1 MRARAGRLVSRLM
14 VPALFAAAAAAQA
27 PARFDVVSVKPSPA
41 GDMNIR
47 WMFENG
53 RFTAVNVTLKMLV
66 STAFGPAQQPL
77 PDFQIVGG
85 PAWLAT
91 DRFDVTGTA
100 DSGAALPLLV
110 RQLVEDRFAVR
121 ARFESRELPVYAL
134 VLVHGDGT
142 PGPRMRRNDRDCA
155 AVAAGQASGE
165 RCGGEI
171 FPGKVSAR
179 GITPTQMV
187 SALSRLMPNVGRP
200 VIDRTGLEGMYD
212 LDLSWTPDQLLPNQ
226 APDTPIQAFDPNA
239 PSLFTALQE
248 QLGLKLDSQRG
259 AVNVLV
265 IDAAQ
270 RPTPD

>member
-1 MRARAGRLVSRLM
+1 MLCWGV
-14 VPALFAAAAAAQA
+14 VVAAAGAQT
-27 PARFDVVSVKPSPA
+27 PRFDVVSVKPNRS
-41 GDMNIR
+41 GEMNIR
-47 WMFENG
+47 WTFESG

-66 STAFGPAQQPL
+66 STAYGPPQQPL

-85 PAWLAT
+85 PPWLAT
-91 DRFDVTGTA
+91 DRFDVTANG
-100 DSGAALPLLV
+100 DGGAALPALL

-134 VLVHGDGT
+134 VLVRNDGT
-142 PGPRMRRNDRDCA
+142 LGPRMRRNDRDCA
-155 AVAAGQASGE
+155 AVAAGRTQGE
-165 RCGGEI
+165 PCGGEL
-171 FPGKVSAR
+171 FPGRVSAR
-179 GITPTQMV
+179 GVTPTQMV
-187 SALSRLMPNVGRP
+187 SALARLMPNVGRP

-226 APDTPIQAFDPNA
+226 APDTPIQVFDPNA

-265 IDAAQ
+265 IESARQ
-270 RPTPD
+270 PTPD